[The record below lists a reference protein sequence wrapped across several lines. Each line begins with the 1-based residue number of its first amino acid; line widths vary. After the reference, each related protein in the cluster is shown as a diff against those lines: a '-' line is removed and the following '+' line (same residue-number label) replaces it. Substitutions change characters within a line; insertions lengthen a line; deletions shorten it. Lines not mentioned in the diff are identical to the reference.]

1 MQTTNLINI
10 YLFKKNIISYYI
22 KNIHIL
28 KKDGESYNII
38 FCQKIF

>member
-22 KNIHIL
+22 KNIHTL
-28 KKDGESYNII
+28 KRWRII
-38 FCQKIF
+38 